1 MTSKK
6 NDMRKLFLSLGLLLA
21 VAVSWASV
29 QHVCDVVSLEVRII
43 DPTPSN
49 PVPRTPVLVPTV
61 SLDGYTLSYDAS
73 CWGDT
78 LQLVQDG
85 VIVYSTVIPS
95 NANSMILPSYLS
107 GKYELQ
113 IIRGNLCFYGD
124 ITL

>member
-1 MTSKK
+1 MKK
-6 NDMRKLFLSLGLLLA
+6 KIVLFVMGMAAFVCSSYATILEQSIVEEIPLS
-21 VAVSWASV
+21 
-29 QHVCDVVSLEVRII
+29 VRIE
-43 DPTPSN
+43 DPVNGGN